1 MAQNGAINFFCQS
14 FSRGRPGAYGRSGVP
29 RQLRELFISF
39 QTLASGL
46 LSLQLLDSRCLCLLR
61 WASCF
66 HLQQGSQSSALCAP
80 PMQAGL
86 TARTSGCRGL
96 HQASTGEF

>member
-1 MAQNGAINFFCQS
+1 M
-14 FSRGRPGAYGRSGVP
+14 P
-29 RQLRELFISF
+29 RQLRKLFISF

-46 LSLQLLDSRCLCLLR
+46 LSLQLLDSRCLCLLP

-66 HLQQGSQSSALCAP
+66 QQGSQSSALCAP